1 MENNLI
7 HFKVLLPYKVF
18 VDLKNVTKVVA
29 ETNEGSYGFLPNR
42 LDGVAALI
50 PGIFTYQTTDGS
62 DQYIA
67 IDEGILVKQGLKI
80 MVSVRN
86 AVGGT
91 DLGKLHE
98 LIENEF
104 QKLDESERVGR
115 SIAAK
120 LESGFMQSLEKF
132 RRIE

>member
-1 MENNLI
+1 MHL
-7 HFKVLLPYKVF
+7 KVLLPYKVF
-18 VDLKNVTKVVA
+18 ADVKNVTKVVA

-42 LDGVAALI
+42 LDGVAALM
-50 PGIFTYQTTDGS
+50 PSIFSYQTTGGS

-67 IDEGILVKQGLKI
+67 IDAGILVKEGLNI

-104 QKLDESERVGR
+104 EKLDESERIGR

-132 RRIE
+132 RRE

>member
-1 MENNLI
+1 MKDNLM
-7 HFKVLLPYKVF
+7 HLKVLLPYKVF
-18 VDLKNVTKVVA
+18 ADVKNVTNVVA

-42 LDGVAALI
+42 LDGVAALM
-50 PGIFTYQTTDGS
+50 PGIFTYQTTDGN

-67 IDEGILVKQGLKI
+67 IDEGILVKEGLNI

-91 DLGKLHE
+91 DLGKLYE
-98 LIENEF
+98 LIEKEF
-104 QKLDESERVGR
+104 VKLNESEKIGH

-120 LESGFMQSLEKF
+120 LESGFIHSLEKF
-132 RRIE
+132 RRD